1 MTTLRE
7 AAQQALEAL
16 ETCDAAHPSDGGRQ
30 WYDERLVEPAIEALR
45 AALAE
50 PDTCTWQQDGD
61 YDSGMYGTSCRRY
74 FNLEGGTPEDSN
86 MQWCCY
92 CGKKL
97 MQELITEDEDD

>member
-1 MTTLRE
+1 MTTLK
-7 AAQQALEAL
+7 AVAQQALEAWDSGAGPL
-16 ETCDAAHPSDGGRQ
+16 REA
-30 WYDERLVEPAIEALR
+30 EVFEALR